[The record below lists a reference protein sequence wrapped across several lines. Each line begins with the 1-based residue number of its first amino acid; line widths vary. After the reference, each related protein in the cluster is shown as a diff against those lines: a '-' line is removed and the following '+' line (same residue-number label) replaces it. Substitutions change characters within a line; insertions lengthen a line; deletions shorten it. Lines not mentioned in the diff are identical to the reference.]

1 VEQNEIS
8 IVFLKPGSYAM
19 VKDIKAGIG
28 LRRRLEELGL
38 VRNQILKII
47 KNDCGPLIIMLGESR
62 LVIGR
67 GAAFKIFVEEIK
79 K

>member
-1 VEQNEIS
+1 
-8 IVFLKPGSYAM
+8 M